1 MPKENG
7 EKKNY
12 DNSVRMEY
20 VVLALLLSCV
30 AILVILYPVLN
41 IKTGVYPEAGKDV
54 AGLEVDS
61 LGNLSVEDKAWE
73 KLFLEIEKLIVSNDK
88 SLNIEFPDKDKI
100 SFQKTGTEE
109 VAAYRL
115 YIEINYKLNDYDIL
129 VPFYRSTVLH
139 RQEPEPVAEKEFLK
153 GHSLYTKINTL
164 YRGLLSER
172 ENKDL
177 EESLKHINKA
187 FR

>member
-100 SFQKTGTEE
+100 SFQKM
-109 VAAYRL
+109 
-115 YIEINYKLNDYDIL
+115 
-129 VPFYRSTVLH
+129 H
-139 RQEPEPVAEKEFLK
+139 
-153 GHSLYTKINTL
+153 
-164 YRGLLSER
+164 
-172 ENKDL
+172 
-177 EESLKHINKA
+177 
-187 FR
+187 